1 MLVRGRMTR
10 DVVTVE
16 PSTRIADALDLARSH
31 KIRHLPVLDD
41 GRLAGVV
48 TARDLRLA
56 LGAEGARA
64 DATVADVMTAPAI
77 TTPSDTPVE
86 TAAQLLIRK
95 RIGCLPVVEDDRLV
109 GILTESDLLRAFVEL
124 MVGRDRHS
132 RLEVLAPDRP
142 GELARIVRLIGIDH
156 GINITGVVVPAST
169 GDRALIVLHLES
181 ENVDSLVYNLR
192 QLGYEAD
199 APALRTRPE

>member
-1 MLVRGRMTR
+1 MTR

-16 PSTRIADALDLARSH
+16 PSTTIADALDLARSH
-31 KIRHLPVLDD
+31 KIRHLPVLED
-41 GRLAGVV
+41 GRLVGIA

-56 LGAEGARA
+56 LGADSASPGT
-64 DATVADVMTAPAI
+64 TVAGIMTSPAI
-77 TTPSDTPVE
+77 TTPADTPVE
-86 TAAQLLIRK
+86 TAAQLLIQK
-95 RIGCLPVVEDDRLV
+95 RIGCLPVVEDGELV

-156 GINITGVVVPAST
+156 GINITGVVVPASS

-181 ENVDSLVYNLR
+181 EDVGPLVFNLR
-192 QLGYEAD
+192 QLGYEAG